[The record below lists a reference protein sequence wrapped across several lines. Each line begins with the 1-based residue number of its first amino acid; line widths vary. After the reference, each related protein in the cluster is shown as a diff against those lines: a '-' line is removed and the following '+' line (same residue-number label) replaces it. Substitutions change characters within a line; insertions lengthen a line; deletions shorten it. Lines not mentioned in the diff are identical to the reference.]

1 MTFEEQSHKDSNSG
15 ERLQKVLA
23 AAGVASRRA
32 SEILMS
38 QGRVRVNGKVVREL
52 GSRVDPTVDEIAVD
66 NKAIQ
71 LDSTKR
77 YVLLNKPQGVV
88 STMSDEQGRRDL
100 REFTERY
107 PERLYNVGRLDAET
121 TGLLLL
127 TNDGEAAQVLSHPS
141 FEVEKAYLAKVR
153 GKITGSALQQL
164 RRGVELEDGFIKADR
179 IRVLPETQ
187 GGSSLVELSLHSGKN
202 RIVRRMLEAVGFP
215 VLELARLSFGPL
227 RLGSLKLGKTRQLS
241 RVEQGD
247 LLTLVRQS
255 RQIKRTSE

>member
-1 MTFEEQSHKDSNSG
+1 MTVEKEPSRESSG

-32 SEILMS
+32 SEILIT

-52 GSRVDPTVDEIAVD
+52 GSRVDPAVDEIAVD

-141 FEVEKAYLAKVR
+141 FGVEKTYLAKVR

-164 RRGVELEDGFIKADR
+164 RQGIELEDGFIKADR
-179 IRVLPETQ
+179 IRALPETQ
-187 GGSSLVELSLHSGKN
+187 GGNSLVELSLHSGKN
-202 RIVRRMLEAVGFP
+202 RIVRRMLDAVGFP

-241 RVEQGD
+241 RAEQSD

-255 RQIKRTSE
+255 RDIKRFSE